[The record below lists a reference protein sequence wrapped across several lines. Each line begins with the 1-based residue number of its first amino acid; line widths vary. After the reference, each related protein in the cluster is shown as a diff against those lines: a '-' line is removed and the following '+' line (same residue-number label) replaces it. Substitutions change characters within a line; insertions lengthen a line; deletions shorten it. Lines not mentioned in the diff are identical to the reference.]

1 MKQILSIAVLTL
13 VVSAAAVAQ
22 HSGKAKPGQKKA
34 MCSVCVIKEGSK
46 KPEPVNATVN
56 YRKKL
61 FNFCSKGCKAEF
73 ISTPGKYAKAVK

>member
-13 VVSAAAVAQ
+13 AVNATAMA
-22 HSGKAKPGQKKA
+22 HGGKPKPGQKKA

-61 FNFCSKGCKAEF
+61 FNFCSKSCKAEF
-73 ISTPGKYAKAVK
+73 ISTPAKYAKAVK